1 MQYID
6 DKKYLLPINRVKDRV
21 YIDIES
27 NMERTP
33 VEVTVIN
40 YSGEIICNQIIKP
53 HDNFFNKLNQKSHVG
68 LTDKVLINDS
78 KLTWLEMETILKNMF
93 KPYIVV
99 AWNLDFEQDF
109 FSDRLDSAFAVQCEM
124 KRFAF
129 YYKDYNPYFN
139 DYNWKSLKFAA
150 QHFGIE
156 VNGSHHRSCTDAEIL
171 RQISLRLDQK
181 LFHSRLGM
189 KNPTYNIKVENNT
202 FIENNY
208 DG

>member
-1 MQYID
+1 
-6 DKKYLLPINRVKDRV
+6 
-21 YIDIES
+21 
-27 NMERTP
+27 
-33 VEVTVIN
+33 
-40 YSGEIICNQIIKP
+40 
-53 HDNFFNKLNQKSHVG
+53 
-68 LTDKVLINDS
+68 
-78 KLTWLEMETILKNMF
+78 
-93 KPYIVV
+93 
-99 AWNLDFEQDF
+99 WNLDFEKDF
-109 FSDRLDSAFAVQCEM
+109 FSDRLDSAFAAQCEM

-156 VNGSHHRSCTDAEIL
+156 VKGSHHRSCTDAEIL
-171 RQISLRLDQK
+171 RQISLRLDK
-181 LFHSRLGM
+181 ELFHSRLGM